1 MEKITGGASAGP
13 TLLRLTQYICYRG
26 DGRFVLSRGE
36 FNLKTVDL
44 LLSSMLRWIRVLAS
58 FGN

>member
-13 TLLRLTQYICYRG
+13 TLLRLTQYISYRG